1 MERIPQPNE
10 IYQHFKGNLYRV
22 VTLAKHADTGER
34 MVIYQALYGDF
45 EIWARPLR
53 EFTGRVDERKHP
65 EAAGRQRFTLL
76 PQIMGQDGLKPPAAG
91 KPEQAAPAGEEPSQS
106 PSAGGNPALAREQMP
121 AASDLPE
128 DAAGRD
134 LTAAGTEEAS
144 GLAVP
149 PSGPAAPPSDE
160 EEPALDPMLMAFLDA
175 DSYEEKLAIFTDMRG
190 RITDDMLTTMA
201 VALDIDLKEGELMER
216 YEELKNCIVML
227 EKYECNRLR

>member
-1 MERIPQPNE
+1 MEKIPQPNE

-76 PQIMGQDGLKPPAAG
+76 PQIMGQDGL
-91 KPEQAAPAGEEPSQS
+91 
-106 PSAGGNPALAREQMP
+106 NPP

-128 DAAGRD
+128 DAAGRA
-134 LTAAGTEEAS
+134 LSAAGAEEA
-144 GLAVP
+144 
-149 PSGPAAPPSDE
+149 SGPAAPPSGE

-190 RITDDMLTTMA
+190 RVTDDMLTTMA

>member
-1 MERIPQPNE
+1 MEKIPQPNE

-76 PQIMGQDGLKPPAAG
+76 PQIMGQDGL
-91 KPEQAAPAGEEPSQS
+91 
-106 PSAGGNPALAREQMP
+106 NPP

-128 DAAGRD
+128 DAAGRA
-134 LTAAGTEEAS
+134 LSAAGAEEA
-144 GLAVP
+144 
-149 PSGPAAPPSDE
+149 SGPAAPPSGE
-160 EEPALDPMLMAFLDA
+160 EEPALDPMLMAFVDA
-175 DSYEEKLAIFTDMRG
+175 DSNEEKLAIFTDMRG